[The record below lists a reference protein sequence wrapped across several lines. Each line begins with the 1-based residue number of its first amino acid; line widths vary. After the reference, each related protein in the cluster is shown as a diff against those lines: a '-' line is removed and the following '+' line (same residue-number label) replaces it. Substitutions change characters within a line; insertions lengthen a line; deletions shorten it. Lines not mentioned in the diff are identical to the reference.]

1 MGRRPG
7 LFARR
12 TATNL
17 SVVDPLPYV
26 DEHAQAL
33 RVGVK
38 PAFDAVAAVTRALAE
53 RRLPRLFV
61 RVWDAETGFAVAEL
75 VPPERVVLRG
85 SHRFSTYELAFLVN
99 QTPQGTIV
107 RARTSATFPRLRGK
121 LYRSLVIG
129 SGGHVLAVR
138 LILRSIARRAAA

>member
-1 MGRRPG
+1 M
-7 LFARR
+7 
-12 TATNL
+12 
-17 SVVDPLPYV
+17 DPLPYI

-38 PAFDAVAAVTRALAE
+38 PAFDAVAAVARTLTE
-53 RRLPRLFV
+53 RQLPRLFV
-61 RVWDAETGFAVAEL
+61 RVWDARPETGFAVAEL

-85 SHRFSTYELAFLVN
+85 SHRFSTYELAFLVD

-107 RARTSATFPRLRGK
+107 RARTSAMFPRLHGK
-121 LYRSLVIG
+121 LYRLLVIG
-129 SGGHVLAVR
+129 SHGHVLAVR